1 MKVYSRQLIVKIL
14 LKVFGYSYKVAIGE
28 VECDRWRGNNA
39 EAVEGTSFEK
49 ERSCMVALHME
60 EVAYVQVECDLAHFY
75 EEMAYDSWEMVEV
88 GTESNKGVD
97 KVERAF
103 GLTYN

>member
-1 MKVYSRQLIVKIL
+1 
-14 LKVFGYSYKVAIGE
+14 
-28 VECDRWRGNNA
+28 
-39 EAVEGTSFEK
+39 
-49 ERSCMVALHME
+49 MVALHME
-60 EVAYVQVECDLAHFY
+60 EVAYAQVECDLAHFY

-88 GTESNKGVD
+88 GMESNKGVD

>member
-1 MKVYSRQLIVKIL
+1 
-14 LKVFGYSYKVAIGE
+14 
-28 VECDRWRGNNA
+28 
-39 EAVEGTSFEK
+39 VEGTSFEK

>member
-1 MKVYSRQLIVKIL
+1 
-14 LKVFGYSYKVAIGE
+14 
-28 VECDRWRGNNA
+28 
-39 EAVEGTSFEK
+39 
-49 ERSCMVALHME
+49 MVALHME